1 MSSSKVHI
9 VGWAHSKFGRLTD
22 QSLEDLI
29 IEVGKQALV
38 DAELS
43 AKDIDAVFIG
53 NFNGGLTREN
63 FISSYALNIDP
74 DFRFTPATRVE
85 NACGSGSAAIFAAAD
100 ALKSTRAQRVLV
112 IGAEKMTHLSG
123 AEVTNC
129 LARASHISEEFD
141 RGLTFPGVF
150 AEFAREYFSRFGDGS
165 DALAKIA
172 AKNHS
177 NGALNPLAHIQKDL
191 GYEYCNMI
199 SDSNPIIAAPLRKT
213 DCSLVSDGAAA
224 VVMTIDPKPFKRS
237 VEIASYIQVN
247 DYLAMSKRDVVLFE
261 GPRLAFNKAFD
272 EAGVKLSDI
281 GFAEVHDCFTIAE
294 LLTYEA
300 MGLAETG
307 TGRKIIDEGISLRD
321 GAFPINV
328 SGGLKAKGHPVGA
341 TGVSMHVMTAMQLV
355 GEAGDLQ
362 LNNPK
367 YGAVFNMGG
376 SAVANYVSVLH

>member
-1 MSSSKVHI
+1 MNSSKVHI
-9 VGWAHSKFGRLTD
+9 VGWAHSKFGKLKDET
-22 QSLEDLI
+22 LEDLI
-29 IEVGKQALV
+29 IEVGRKALI

-43 AKDIDAVFIG
+43 AKDIDAIYIG

-100 ALKSTRAQRVLV
+100 ALKSNRAKRVLV
-112 IGAEKMTHLSG
+112 IGAEKMTHLTG
-123 AEVTNC
+123 EEVTSC
-129 LARASHISEEFD
+129 LARASHITEEYD

-150 AEFAREYFSRFGDGS
+150 AEFARDYFSRFGNVS

-177 NGALNPLAHIQKDL
+177 NGAMNPLAHIQKDL
-191 GYEYCNMI
+191 GYDYCNSI

-224 VVMTIDPKPFKRS
+224 VVMTIDPKSFKRS
-237 VEIASYIQVN
+237 VEISSYVQVN
-247 DYLAMSKRDVVLFE
+247 DYLAMSKRNVILFE
-261 GPRLAFNKAFD
+261 GPRLAFSKAFS

-281 GFAEVHDCFTIAE
+281 GFAEIHDCFTIAE

-300 MGLAETG
+300 IGLAELG
-307 TGRKIIDEGISLRD
+307 TGRKIIDEGTSLRD
-321 GAFPINV
+321 GTFPINV

-341 TGVSMHVMTAMQLV
+341 TGVSMHVMAAMQLV
-355 GEAGDLQ
+355 GEAGTLQ

-367 YGAVFNMGG
+367 FGAVFNMGG

>member
-1 MSSSKVHI
+1 MSSSKVYI
-9 VGWAHSKFGRLTD
+9 VGWAHSKFGKLTD

-150 AEFAREYFSRFGDGS
+150 AEFAREYFSWFGDGS

-177 NGALNPLAHIQKDL
+177 NGALNSLAHIQKDL

-247 DYLAMSKRDVVLFE
+247 DYLAMSKRDIVLFE

-307 TGRKIIDEGISLRD
+307 TGRKIIDEGISRRD